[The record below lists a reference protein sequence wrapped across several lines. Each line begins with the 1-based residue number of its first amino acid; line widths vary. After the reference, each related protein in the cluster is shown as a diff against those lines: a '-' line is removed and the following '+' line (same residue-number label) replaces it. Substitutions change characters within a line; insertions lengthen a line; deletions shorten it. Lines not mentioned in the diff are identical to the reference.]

1 MITFSQPY
9 ISDELT
15 IDHNCTGAG
24 RRTVWARRPGTVH
37 ATLIDRA
44 LSQR

>member
-9 ISDELT
+9 SGDEWT
-15 IDHNCTGAG
+15 IDNNCTGAG

-37 ATLIDRA
+37 AALIDRA